1 MDSVTEKLKKFEWMK
16 EADSDDELDDL
27 LKVDLE
33 DSEDEA
39 ADEILTEENEND
51 ALLR

>member
-1 MDSVTEKLKKFEWMK
+1 MDSVTEKLKKFERVK

-39 ADEILTEENEND
+39 ADENLTEENEND
-51 ALLR
+51 

>member
-1 MDSVTEKLKKFEWMK
+1 MDSVTEKLKKFERVK

-39 ADEILTEENEND
+39 ADEQLTEENEND
-51 ALLR
+51 RLLR

>member
-1 MDSVTEKLKKFEWMK
+1 MK

-39 ADEILTEENEND
+39 ADEQLTEENEHD